1 MLSDPA
7 RPSAPFNE
15 LRPFFHHGTSARLVQ
30 MTAVYICKNLF
41 ARAFVSHL
49 TRYDARRGRRWRRG
63 LGAGGRT
70 VVRFCCGGRTKKQ
83 SSLSNSERVSLSLPL
98 PCISGF
104 RQISRPAAQR
114 SPLVTSK
121 TELDNCSRDLHR
133 AVPHQMQIAERGGLP
148 LGLVLCNIS
157 LGRMAT

>member
-1 MLSDPA
+1 MA
-7 RPSAPFNE
+7 TRTGRGRTHR
-15 LRPFFHHGTSARLVQ
+15 RPFLLRRSQEKAVESVKQRTRL
-30 MTAVYICKNLF
+30 
-41 ARAFVSHL
+41 SP
-49 TRYDARRGRRWRRG
+49 
-63 LGAGGRT
+63 
-70 VVRFCCGGRTKKQ
+70 
-83 SSLSNSERVSLSLPL
+83 SLSL